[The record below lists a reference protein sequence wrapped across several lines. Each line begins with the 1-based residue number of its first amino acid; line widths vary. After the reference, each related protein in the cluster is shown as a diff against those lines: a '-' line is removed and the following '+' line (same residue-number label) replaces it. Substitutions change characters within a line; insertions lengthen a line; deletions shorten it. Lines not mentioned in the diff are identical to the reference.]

1 MIPSDG
7 QSGTSSDQDGGSSL
21 LGLWIFLGLLGGFIF
36 ILICISVI
44 VIIVVMLVKQL
55 GKAEAE

>member
-1 MIPSDG
+1 M
-7 QSGTSSDQDGGSSL
+7 